1 MSTDQDSPSDYA
13 AARIALLN
21 AKAAEPE
28 PMTVDDLLSLMAV
41 LRDAEHGCPWDREQ
55 SFATIAPFTIEEAYE
70 VADAIARGDLPDL
83 KDELG
88 DLLLQVVYH
97 ARMAEEGGA
106 FDFHA
111 VVDAIT
117 RKMIRRHPHVFGD
130 EEVKAGVQLRGLWD
144 RVKAEEAEAKR
155 AATGAAPAPEASY
168 LAGVPLALPALSRS
182 VKLQR
187 RAAKVGFDWPQA
199 QQILGKVK
207 EELGELEEE
216 MAAGD
221 PAHIQEEFGDLLFVL
236 ANLARRL
243 DVDAE
248 TALQNA
254 NAKFERRFRHVEKR
268 LREQGR
274 VLGEAS
280 LDEMEAHWNEIRA
293 LDKTK

>member
-1 MSTDQDSPSDYA
+1 MSTDRNNPSDDA
-13 AARIALLN
+13 ACIARLN
-21 AKAAEPE
+21 AKAAEAE

-55 SFATIAPFTIEEAYE
+55 TFATIAPFTIEEAYE

-130 EEVKAGVQLRGLWD
+130 EEVRAGVQLRGLWD

-155 AATGAAPAPEASY
+155 AATGAAPASEASY

-187 RAAKVGFDWPQA
+187 RAAKVGFDWAQA
-199 QQILGKVK
+199 EQILDKVK
-207 EELGELEEE
+207 EELRELAEE
-216 MAAGD
+216 MAACD
-221 PAHIQEEFGDLLFVL
+221 PARIQEEFGDLLFVL
-236 ANLARRL
+236 ANLARHL
-243 DVDAE
+243 DVDPE

-274 VLGEAS
+274 ALGEAS
-280 LDEMEAHWNEIRA
+280 LDEMEVYWNEIRA
-293 LDKTK
+293 LDKAK

>member
-1 MSTDQDSPSDYA
+1 MSTDQDSPSDDA
-13 AARIALLN
+13 VARIARLN
-21 AKAAEPE
+21 AKVAEPD

-55 SFATIAPFTIEEAYE
+55 TFATIAPFTIEEAYE

-97 ARMAEEGGA
+97 ARMAEEGNA

-155 AATGAAPAPEASY
+155 AATGAAPASEASH

-187 RAAKVGFDWPQA
+187 RAAKVGFDWARA
-199 QQILGKVK
+199 QQILDKVK

-243 DVDAE
+243 DVDPE

-268 LREQGR
+268 LQEQGR

-280 LDEMEAHWNEIRA
+280 LDEMEVYWNEIRA
-293 LDKTK
+293 LDKAK

>member
-1 MSTDQDSPSDYA
+1 MSTDQDSPSDDA
-13 AARIALLN
+13 VARIARLN
-21 AKAAEPE
+21 AKVAEPD

-41 LRDAEHGCPWDREQ
+41 LRDAEHGCPWDHEQ
-55 SFATIAPFTIEEAYE
+55 TFATIAPFTIEEAYE
-70 VADAIARGDLPDL
+70 VADAIARGDLTDL

-97 ARMAEEGGA
+97 ARMAEEGNA

-155 AATGAAPAPEASY
+155 AATGAAPASEASH

-187 RAAKVGFDWPQA
+187 RAAKVGFDWARA
-199 QQILGKVK
+199 QQILDKVK

-243 DVDAE
+243 DVDPE

-268 LREQGR
+268 LQEQGR

-280 LDEMEAHWNEIRA
+280 LDEMEVYWNEIRA
-293 LDKTK
+293 LDKAK